1 MQAYSCK
8 KIKILMEANIPLKK
22 VIIEIET
29 DRPESVEIY
38 MKEVLNGLLKNKF
51 FPMNKFTIRISEEV

>member
-1 MQAYSCK
+1 
-8 KIKILMEANIPLKK
+8 LKK